1 MFRAMN
7 SNRIVIKVLL
17 ECRAERNQFQP
28 TRHNCLLLVIMKL
41 LTIIQLGKLVLAT
54 VGLQRPTI
62 LPSILTRLN
71 PKEPSLET
79 TWLRVLKN
87 SADTRWLQHRPCY
100 WPDSKWQ
107 KHLCATEEFRE
118 LSSCCCSLTITIAIL
133 FSMRLCLLS
142 LFL

>member
-1 MFRAMN
+1 MLTWVLQGLTDHQEFLVYSLSLPWMFRAVN

-28 TRHNCLLLVIMKL
+28 TWHNCLLLDIMQL
-41 LTIIQLGKLVLAT
+41 LTIIELGKLVLAT
-54 VGLQRPTI
+54 VGLQRPTV

-87 SADTRWLQHRPCY
+87 SADTRWLQRQPCY
-100 WPDSKWQ
+100 WPVSK
-107 KHLCATEEFRE
+107 
-118 LSSCCCSLTITIAIL
+118 
-133 FSMRLCLLS
+133 
-142 LFL
+142 

>member
-28 TRHNCLLLVIMKL
+28 TWHNCLLLDIMKL

-54 VGLQRPTI
+54 VGLQRPII

-71 PKEPSLET
+71 LKEPSLET

-87 SADTRWLQHRPCY
+87 SADTRWLQHQPCY
-100 WPDSKWQ
+100 RSTCVPWE
-107 KHLCATEEFRE
+107 AFRE
-118 LSSCCCSLTITIAIL
+118 FSSCCCSLTITIAIL
-133 FSMRLCLLS
+133 FSMRLCLL
-142 LFL
+142 FL